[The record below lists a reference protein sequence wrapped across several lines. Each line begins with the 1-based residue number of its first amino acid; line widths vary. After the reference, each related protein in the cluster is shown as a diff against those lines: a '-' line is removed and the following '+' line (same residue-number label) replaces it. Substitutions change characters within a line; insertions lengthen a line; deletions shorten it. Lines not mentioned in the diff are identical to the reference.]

1 VSLVEEINYNQ
12 KLMKLFVRFGLMV
25 AIAFATIS
33 QLYSQSYQALNKV
46 VLIVREVKTTK
57 PKIYVSK
64 GLSVKTDLERNEFT
78 FQVSTTSFLQTD
90 TTKKIKIDSL
100 LPESSFPMLSFKGSL
115 PFNKLDKDISNKQTV
130 TVQGTFYIGSQ
141 SYTTYLPV
149 EFEFMDKQLL
159 FDTYFMLNLTNF
171 NIELPKEL
179 LDKYSTSLEFRIDN
193 GHLLTRP

>member
-1 VSLVEEINYNQ
+1 
-12 KLMKLFVRFGLMV
+12 MKLFVRFCLIM

-33 QLYSQSYQALNKV
+33 ESYSQSYQALNKV
-46 VLIVREVKTTK
+46 VLIVREAKTTK

-64 GLSVKTDLERNEFT
+64 GLSVKSDLERNEFT
-78 FQVSTTSFLQTD
+78 FQVSIPSFLQTD
-90 TTKKIKIDSL
+90 STKKMKIDSL
-100 LPESSFPMLSFKGSL
+100 LPEPNFPMLSFKGSL

-130 TVQGTFYIGSQ
+130 TVQGIFYIGNQ

-159 FDTYFMLNLTNF
+159 FDTYFTLDLNNF
-171 NIELPKEL
+171 NITLPKEL
-179 LDKYSTSLEFRIDN
+179 QDRYSTLLEFKIDN